1 MGVGWGGCGRRVKN
15 KPPPQQKNPLEIL
28 MLGCGFGV
36 GGGFAFGVVLSS
48 AFPFRFVFRFCF
60 WFRLGVWSLSGLVLA
75 SLLVSC
81 LPLPLIFVCFALAFG
96 LCFGSGLSAGVS
108 FGFSFAF
115 ASPWGFAYAST
126 FGFGSSSR
134 FGVGLAFASL
144 FAFLAVSA
152 LTLPLL
158 CGLVFWLWDWI

>member
-1 MGVGWGGCGRRVKN
+1 
-15 KPPPQQKNPLEIL
+15 
-28 MLGCGFGV
+28 MLGRGFGV

-96 LCFGSGLSAGVS
+96 FCFGSGLSAGVS
-108 FGFSFAF
+108 VGFSFPFLLVWGVWYRSWSCAELSSELRGPTMVVLIPNFFDHPLHSLAAPYCYDVVPMAHCSHLLFF
-115 ASPWGFAYAST
+115 AME
-126 FGFGSSSR
+126 
-134 FGVGLAFASL
+134 
-144 FAFLAVSA
+144 
-152 LTLPLL
+152 
-158 CGLVFWLWDWI
+158 

>member
-1 MGVGWGGCGRRVKN
+1 M
-15 KPPPQQKNPLEIL
+15 
-28 MLGCGFGV
+28 
-36 GGGFAFGVVLSS
+36 VVRLVLCFRLPFLSDSSS
-48 AFPFRFVFRFCF
+48 AIVF
-60 WFRLGVWSLSGLVLA
+60 GSGWVFGRCLA
-75 SLLVSC
+75 WCWLRLVSC

-96 LCFGSGLSAGVS
+96 FCFGSGLSAGVS

-115 ASPWGFAYAST
+115 ASPWGFDYAST

-144 FAFLAVSA
+144 FAFLAVFA